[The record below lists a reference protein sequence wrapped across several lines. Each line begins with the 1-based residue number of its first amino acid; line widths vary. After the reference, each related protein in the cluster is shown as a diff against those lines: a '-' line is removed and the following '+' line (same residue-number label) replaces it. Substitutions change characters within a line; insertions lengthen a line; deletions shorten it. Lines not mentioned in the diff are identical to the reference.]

1 MARVERGDEL
11 GTMDRAVV
19 RSRGGPLHVRTPLII
34 SKPMS
39 EVLGRDVYL
48 KLDALQPSGSF
59 KLRGIGYTCQ
69 KAIAEGANA
78 LVSSSGGNAGLA
90 TAYAGQRARLGET
103 VGLSLHDLWSFHD
116 PEGEALRARA
126 MADA

>member
-1 MARVERGDEL
+1 MAQVERGDEL

-78 LVSSSGGNAGLA
+78 LVSSSGGD
-90 TAYAGQRARLGET
+90 RKS
-103 VGLSLHDLWSFHD
+103 VV
-116 PEGEALRARA
+116 
-126 MADA
+126 